1 MSAESNGTQMRHT
14 YGFIFSATLAF
25 GALANPAR
33 AADGANDGSWIAGG
47 RELIPIVS
55 GYDARLRDM
64 LVQPDGKLVLAGD
77 CDVPQAESLCIARLL
92 PNGSL
97 DLGFG
102 PNATGRFTFE
112 DYTDHYPPFGTLGGH
127 GLLRQP
133 DGRLLL
139 AGHGDFNGP
148 NNQTIVVGTLARLTA
163 DGQLEMTDGGS
174 TYASFSFSDDWA
186 DPNQGDWAE
195 AVALQPD
202 GKIVIAGAGYRPGAD
217 PANRDFGVVR
227 LNADRSMDT
236 SFGSNGKKLI
246 AFDQG
251 GANDDFGEAVALQ
264 ADGKIVIVGYA
275 EIASGSSTAKN
286 VAVARLNP
294 DGSFDTGFGN
304 SGRIWFRGYNA
315 PDKHAIGYAVKI
327 DRHGRIVIAGT
338 AQFVVNGQ
346 DYDFLVARLLPDG
359 SFDPAF
365 AGGVSVISIDQ
376 AALLHDVAY
385 DLALQSDGKILIAGS
400 ASRSASADSFAV
412 ARVTEEGEI
421 DTSFGTSG
429 VRVGTYA
436 PASGFDDSATT
447 MALGPGGIYIAG
459 HGVSG
464 TGAGLLDF
472 GVARLKLD
480 LIFADG
486 FQ

>member
-1 MSAESNGTQMRHT
+1 MRHACPLFLST
-14 YGFIFSATLAF
+14 TLA
-25 GALANPAR
+25 LASFADPLH
-33 AADGANDGSWIAGG
+33 AADGANDGSWIPGG
-47 RELIPIVS
+47 RELIPIIS

-64 LVQPDGKLVLAGD
+64 LVQPDGKIVLAGD

-92 PNGSL
+92 PNGSF

-102 PNATGRFTFE
+102 PDATGRFSFQDFTE
-112 DYTDHYPPFGTLGGH
+112 HYPPYGTLGGH
-127 GLLRQP
+127 GLLLQP

-139 AGHGDFNGP
+139 AGHGEFNGAQ
-148 NNQTIVVGTLARLTA
+148 NQDVIDGTLARLTA
-163 DGQLEMTDGGS
+163 DGQLEPTESDS
-174 TYASFSFSDDWA
+174 AYTPFSFSNDDE
-186 DPNQGDWAE
+186 DPNQGNWGE

-202 GKIVIAGAGYRPGAD
+202 GKIVVAGAGNRPNAD
-217 PANRDFGVVR
+217 PVNRDFGVVR
-227 LNADRSMDT
+227 FNADRTRDDSFAT
-236 SFGSNGKKLI
+236 SGRRLI

-251 GANDDFGEAVALQ
+251 GSMDDFGEAVALQ

-275 EIASGSSTAKN
+275 EVTSGASTAKN
-286 VAVARLNP
+286 IAVARLNP

-304 SGRIWFRGYNA
+304 SGRLWFRGYNA

-338 AQFVVNGQ
+338 AQFTAGGQ
-346 DYDFLVARLLPDG
+346 DYDFFVARLLPDG

-365 AGGVSVISIDQ
+365 SGGAVVIPIDQ
-376 AALLHDVAY
+376 PSSPQHDVAY
-385 DLALQSDGKILIAGS
+385 DLALQSDGKILVAGS

-412 ARVTEEGEI
+412 VRLTEDGDI
-421 DTSFGTSG
+421 DTTFGTDG
-429 VRVGTYA
+429 VRIGTFA
-436 PASGFDDSATT
+436 PGSGFDDSATT
-447 MALGPGGIYIAG
+447 MALGGGGLYVAG
-459 HGVSG
+459 RGASG

-486 FQ
+486 FE